1 MRGDRLKVLR
11 TNKGY
16 SQSELAEF
24 LGTSQ
29 TQIRRWEANEV
40 VPSSESLRAVAEFF
54 NVTADYLLGMVDTPQ
69 GKIATSDL
77 TDDEQEL
84 IHFLRSG
91 LLAQAFQ
98 ALATLTENHK
108 EKERP

>member
-16 SQSELAEF
+16 TQSELAEF

-29 TQIRRWEANEV
+29 TQIRRWESNEV

-54 NVTADYLLGMVDTPQ
+54 DVTADYLLGMVDTPQ
-69 GKIATSDL
+69 GKILESDL

-91 LLAQAFQ
+91 LMTEAFK
-98 ALATLTENHK
+98 ALAAITEHQK
-108 EKERP
+108 DKHGS